1 MAVFLVMSTVV
12 PSQFEVWDT
21 PLWETKFG
29 KRFVNL
35 ELGSHSP
42 RPKGGWSN
50 WGHLFTKVSSTTKG
64 ILT

>member
-29 KRFVNL
+29 KRFVIIFRVWEPNRV
-35 ELGSHSP
+35 P
-42 RPKGGWSN
+42 
-50 WGHLFTKVSSTTKG
+50 T
-64 ILT
+64 